1 MINTEACETKGVQS
15 GQMCSQ
21 VGKAS
26 DHYFLTNNFTVYSSN
41 FLRYKTDS
49 HFVDL
54 FS

>member
-26 DHYFLTNNFTVYSSN
+26 DHYVLANKFTMYSSI
-41 FLRYKTDS
+41 FFKI
-49 HFVDL
+49 
-54 FS
+54 